1 MTKGRS
7 DGNEGVARG
16 PPSAPDVW
24 DPRTQTSASVAE
36 SDPSAPDV

>member
-24 DPRTQTSASVAE
+24 DPRTQASAAE
-36 SDPSAPDV
+36 SDFSATDV